1 MLVTASLVALRGLVR
16 SLHSNFGFQ
25 PQNAWQVGTDLDMAR
40 YSGDQVPVM
49 QRRVLEAIAGIPG
62 VTAAGYA
69 DRLPLNLGAGDS
81 VVFTDS
87 TTDYRL
93 SNGIADAMRYQVSPG
108 YLEAAA
114 TALLSGRTFTW
125 HDDKN
130 APHVAVVNQEFARRV
145 FGSIP
150 KAVGGYF
157 KIWDGARVQVVGIV
171 EDGKYVTLAENPQPA
186 MFLPILQSPSSSTWL
201 VVRSNRDPQELTA
214 AVQQHVAHSRPGTAV
229 YHQHLD
235 QSVGYRPLCS
245 ARGYRGARR
254 ARWHGSPARH
264 HRHLRNGGVLGK
276 QEAARARHPHR
287 SRRAT

>member
-1 MLVTASLVALRGLVR
+1 MR
-16 SLHSNFGFQ
+16 SLHTNFGFQ
-25 PQNAWQVGTDLDMAR
+25 PQNALQVGTDLDMAR

-49 QRRVLEAIAGIPG
+49 QRRMLEAIAGIPG

-69 DRLPLNLGAGDS
+69 DRLPLNLGAADS
-81 VVFTDS
+81 VVYTDS

-108 YLEAAA
+108 YFEAAA
-114 TALLSGRTFTW
+114 TTLLSGRTFTW
-125 HDDKN
+125 HDDKD

-171 EDGKYVTLAENPQPA
+171 ENGKYFTLAENQQPA
-186 MFLPILQSPSSSTWL
+186 IFLPILQTPSSATWL

-214 AVQQHVAHSRPGTAV
+214 ALRRTLHTLDAGLPF
-229 YHQHLD
+229 YHHPLD

-245 ARGYRGARR
+245 ARGDRGARR
-254 ARWHGSPARH
+254 ARWHGSPAGH
-264 HRHLRNGGVLGK
+264 HRHIWNGGVLGK
-276 QEAARARHPHR
+276 QEAARAGHPHR
-287 SRRAT
+287 SRSAA